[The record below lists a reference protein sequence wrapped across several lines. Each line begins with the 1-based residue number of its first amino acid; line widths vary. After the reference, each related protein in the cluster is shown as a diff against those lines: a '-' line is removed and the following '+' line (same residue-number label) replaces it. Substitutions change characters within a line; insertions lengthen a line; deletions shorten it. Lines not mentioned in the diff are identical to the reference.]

1 MGLHHTDFFA
11 NYPLP
16 ITHYPYFYVIL
27 KTMESRPKIIPKK
40 GHRISRKQMSLNALR
55 ILYRLHSRGFIAY
68 LVGGCVRDL
77 MLGRTPKDFDIGTNA
92 TPGQIKR
99 LFHNCRL
106 VGRRFRLAHIR
117 FEDETVEV
125 STFRRAADSSD
136 VEEIPEI
143 EQGNRRHVRHLKDE
157 HGMVLADNIFGTP
170 EEDALRRD
178 FTINALAYNIADS
191 SVVDFSTGLAD
202 LKECLIRS
210 IGDPEVRFTEDPVRM
225 LRAVRFAASHNF
237 EIEEEAWQAILKLA
251 PTIARVSPSR
261 IYEEIQKLFL
271 LGFAE
276 PTFFLLEKSGLLA
289 SLFPGLTERM
299 HTEPGFFQVFETH
312 LRSIDELAQS
322 GASISPALFFTVLF
336 GESIE
341 GEALKLHQ
349 GGMPGRQAL
358 DASCAAF
365 LEEIAQTAHIP
376 GRVATRLCAILTLK
390 ASVCKTPPRRPKTIA
405 GRPEFPET
413 LVYLSITARL
423 HTEYQGIL
431 QWWETLIIESP
442 VSEGTIEASE
452 DIPRKKRRRKR
463 RRSHRPKEGQP
474 DTQS

>member
-1 MGLHHTDFFA
+1 
-11 NYPLP
+11 
-16 ITHYPYFYVIL
+16 
-27 KTMESRPKIIPKK
+27 MESRPKIIPKK

-99 LFHNCRL
+99 LFHNSRL

-117 FEDETVEV
+117 FQDEIVEV

-136 VEEIPEI
+136 IEEEIPEI
-143 EQGNRRHVRHLKDE
+143 EQGKRRHVRHLKDE

-191 SVVDFSTGLAD
+191 SVVDFSTGLTD
-202 LKECLIRS
+202 LKEHLIRS

-251 PTIARVSPSR
+251 PAIERVPPSR
-261 IYEEIQKLFL
+261 VYEEIQKLFL

-289 SLFPGLTERM
+289 SLFPGLSERM
-299 HTEPGFFQVFETH
+299 RTEPGLFQTFETR

-322 GASISPALFFTVLF
+322 GASISPALFFTALH

-341 GEALKLHQ
+341 REALERHQ
-349 GGMPGRQAL
+349 DGMPRRQAL

-365 LEEIAQTAHIP
+365 LEEIAKTAHIP

-390 ASVCKTPPRRPKTIA
+390 SSICKLPPRRPKMIA

-413 LVYLSITARL
+413 LVYLSIAAQS
-423 HTEYQGIL
+423 HTEYHSIL
-431 QWWETLIIESP
+431 QWWETFIVESP
-442 VSEGTIEASE
+442 VPEGTPETSD
-452 DIPRKKRRRKR
+452 DIPHKKRRRKR
-463 RRSHRPKEGQP
+463 RRSNRAKQGQP

>member
-1 MGLHHTDFFA
+1 
-11 NYPLP
+11 
-16 ITHYPYFYVIL
+16 
-27 KTMESRPKIIPKK
+27 MESRPKIIPKK
-40 GHRISRKQMSLNALR
+40 GHRISRKQMSPNALR

-99 LFHNCRL
+99 LFHNSRL

-117 FEDETVEV
+117 FQDEIVEV

-136 VEEIPEI
+136 IEEIPEI
-143 EQGNRRHVRHLKDE
+143 DEGKRRHVRHLKDE

-170 EEDALRRD
+170 EEDAIRRD

-202 LKECLIRS
+202 LKERLIRS

-251 PTIARVSPSR
+251 STIARVSPSR
-261 IYEEIQKLFL
+261 VYEEIQKLFL

-289 SLFPGLTERM
+289 SLLPGLSERM
-299 HTEPGFFQVFETH
+299 RTEPGLFQTFETH
-312 LRSIDELAQS
+312 LRSIDGLARS
-322 GASISPALFFTVLF
+322 GAPISPALFFTALH

-341 GEALKLHQ
+341 REALKRHQ
-349 GGMPGRQAL
+349 DGMPRRQAL

-365 LEEIAQTAHIP
+365 LEEIAKTAHIP

-390 ASVCKTPPRRPKTIA
+390 SSICKMPPRRPNTIA

-413 LVYLSITARL
+413 LVYLSVVAES
-423 HTEYQGIL
+423 HTEYHSIL
-431 QWWETLIIESP
+431 QWWETFIVESP
-442 VSEGTIEASE
+442 VSEETPETSD

-463 RRSHRPKEGQP
+463 RRSNRAKQDQP